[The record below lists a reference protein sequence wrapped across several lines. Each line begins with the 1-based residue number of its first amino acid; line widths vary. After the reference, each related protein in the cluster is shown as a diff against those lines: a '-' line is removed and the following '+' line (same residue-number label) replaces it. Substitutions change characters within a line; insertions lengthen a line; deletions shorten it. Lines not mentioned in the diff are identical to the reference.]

1 MSGGNARLRGRK
13 NGGVCHDAL
22 LGGQMGLREVTEDG
36 LKRPGQQLVVSD
48 LVGPLAS
55 LSQKLREMIFDGETA
70 RNGCSFAQTLTQHYD
85 LLFFFENNY

>member
-1 MSGGNARLRGRK
+1 
-13 NGGVCHDAL
+13 
-22 LGGQMGLREVTEDG
+22 MGLREVTEDG